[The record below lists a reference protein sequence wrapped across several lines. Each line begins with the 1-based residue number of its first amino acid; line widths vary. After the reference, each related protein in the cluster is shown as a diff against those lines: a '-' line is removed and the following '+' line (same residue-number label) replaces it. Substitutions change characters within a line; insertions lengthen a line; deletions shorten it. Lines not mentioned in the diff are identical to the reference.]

1 MGRCSEKA
9 GMKYV
14 VFTTK
19 HHDGFAMFD
28 TKESDYKITSSK
40 TPFSK
45 NPKADVTKEIFNS
58 FRKDGFKIGA
68 YFSKPDWH
76 TDNYWWSYFPPKDR
90 NVNYDPKKYPEKWAS
105 FKNIHSISLMR

>member
-1 MGRCSEKA
+1 MQQKA

-40 TPFSK
+40 TPFQK
-45 NPKADVTKEIFNS
+45 NPKADVTKEIFFNS

-68 YFSKPDWH
+68 YFQNQIGIPN
-76 TDNYWWSYFPPKDR
+76 NYWWSYFPPKDR
-90 NVNYDPKKYPEKWAS
+90 NVNYDPKKYPEKWAN
-105 FKNIHSISLMR
+105 FKNTHSISLMR